1 MDAIKRIIDEA
12 SGSIPSHSKTALAIS
27 AGAGPEEIAAFA
39 TGEGL
44 HELAGAI
51 FKALQIGET
60 PSSNALDIVR
70 QRLLDFRKD
79 LPANS
84 ETAKLIDAGAP
95 LDEISENAEE
105 EGLFSLVAMLVEA
118 EQEGER

>member
-1 MDAIKRIIDEA
+1 MDTIKRIIDEA

-27 AGAGPEEIAAFA
+27 AGAGPEEIAVFA

-51 FKALQIGET
+51 FEALQIGET